1 MFGVVVIILLAV
13 FAAIALPQIVSGLST
28 TQSTATGITVPLDMA
43 MTQFPYVLS
52 IGTLVII
59 AMVVVIG
66 MRR

>member
-1 MFGVVVIILLAV
+1 MFGVVVVILLAV
-13 FAAIALPQIVSGLST
+13 FVTVALPQIVSDLVT

-52 IGTLVII
+52 IGTAVII
-59 AMVVVIG
+59 SMVVVIG